1 MKVEVCFMAKAS
13 GGGHYRAQ
21 TTCDTPTGIQY
32 WVWMKLNCML
42 LILFTR
48 SFFISPQKH
57 VFKM

>member
-32 WVWMKLNCML
+32 
-42 LILFTR
+42 
-48 SFFISPQKH
+48 
-57 VFKM
+57 